1 MTRFRIR
8 SPLFIALLGGL
19 ALAGSVWAHHS
30 VQSQFDVHKT
40 VSVSGTVAKV
50 EWINPHSYLTV
61 NVKGADGKVQ
71 KWAFE
76 MGAAG
81 TLRRAGL
88 SRADRGGLKAGDEV
102 TITALPARD
111 GSNSG
116 LLRELKVSDGRVF
129 KFSADASGNVE
140 QTGR

>member
-1 MTRFRIR
+1 M
-8 SPLFIALLGGL
+8 SAL
-19 ALAGSVWAHHS
+19 ALAGGVSAHHS
-30 VQSQFDVHKT
+30 IQAQFDITKT

-61 NVKGADGKVQ
+61 NVKDAEGKVQ

-81 TLRRAGL
+81 QFRRTGL
-88 SRADRGGLKAGDEV
+88 SRADRGGLKPGDEV
-102 TITALPARD
+102 TVTAMAARD

-116 LLRELKVSDGRVF
+116 LLQELTMADGRVF
-129 KFSADASGNVE
+129 KLAPDA
-140 QTGR
+140 TGQVQ